1 MKLKLK
7 IKKSRIIFI
16 ALVVLI
22 CLSSIV
28 LFYQKENLKSY
39 VAKVNERKISL
50 EELEE
55 ERLGVK
61 LNNV

>member
-7 IKKSRIIFI
+7 IKKSKIIFI

>member
-7 IKKSRIIFI
+7 IKKSRILFI
-16 ALVVLI
+16 ALVILI

-55 ERLGVK
+55 ERLESK
-61 LNNV
+61 FNNV